1 MEVRLFDFQQKALE
15 ETKGMNRVAYYYDMG
30 LGKTFIGSEKAV
42 SFGQQIL
49 VVCQKSK
56 IKDWVEHFENYYSHH
71 PHWLVVSSLTNEG
84 CRRSFLEGH
93 IKVGIINYD
102 SVWRRTELAKL
113 KNFTLLLDES
123 SMIQNETS
131 KRSKF
136 ILWKLKPDNVI
147 LLSGTPVGG
156 KYENLWSQLRLLGWN
171 ISKAEYWNRFINYY
185 IDDRQ
190 GFPLKVVYGYKNV
203 DCLKEKMHDLGC
215 LFKKSS
221 EVLTLPQQTFI
232 PIKVPTSV
240 QYRKFRK
247 NRIVEIDD
255 RELVGDTTLTKLLYE
270 RQLCGMYSKDKLKA
284 LEDLLLSTE
293 DRVVIFYSFTDEL
306 HEIEHIC
313 NGLNKPVSVINGE
326 KKDLDNYRLKG
337 DSVTIVQYQA
347 GAMGLNLQ
355 MANRVIYF
363 TPPLSSELFEQSKKR
378 IHRIGQK
385 HSCFYYKLI
394 CELSVEERIYD
405 TLDMRKDFTDRLF
418 EKEG

>member
-1 MEVRLFDFQQKALE
+1 MEVRLFDFQQEALD
-15 ETKGMNRVAYYYDMG
+15 ETKDRNRVAYYYDMG

-42 SFGQQIL
+42 GFGKQIL

-56 IKDWVEHFENYYSHH
+56 IQDWVQHFDKYYGHH
-71 PHWLVVSSLTNEG
+71 PHWKVVSSLSSEG
-84 CRRSFLEGH
+84 CRKSFLLGY
-93 IKVGIINYD
+93 IDVGVINYD
-102 SVWRRTELAKL
+102 SVWRRNELAQL

-123 SMIQNETS
+123 SMIQNENS

-171 ISKAEYWNRFINYY
+171 ISKTEYWNTFINYY

-190 GFPLKVVYGYKNV
+190 GFPLKIVLGYKNV
-203 DCLKEKMHDLGC
+203 ERLKQKMHELGC

-221 EVLTLPQQTFI
+221 EVLTLPKQTFI
-232 PIKVPTSV
+232 PIMVPSSP
-240 QYRKFRK
+240 QYRQFRK
-247 NRIVEIDD
+247 KRIVDIDD
-255 RELVGDTTLTKLLYE
+255 KTLVGETTLTQLLYE
-270 RQLCGMYSKDKLKA
+270 RQLCGMYSTNKLKA
-284 LEDLLLSTE
+284 LEDLLSSTE

-306 HEIEHIC
+306 NEIQTIC
-313 NGLNKPVSVINGE
+313 NRLGKPVSLINGE
-326 KKDLDNYRLKG
+326 KKDLTNYRTKG

-355 MANRVIYF
+355 LSNRIVYF

-378 IHRIGQK
+378 IHRIGQE
-385 HSCFYYKLI
+385 STCFYYELI
-394 CELSVEERIYD
+394 CDSTVEERIYN